1 MCVSRNLA
9 NVRLRQRLDVLWLVY
24 HLVRHCKSCIQ
35 RMDEELIR
43 LKLEAYRNEIDLL
56 QRHVE
61 RYKEQNRQLIR
72 FIFKLRKNGT
82 TRKRWN
88 KGM

>member
-43 LKLEAYRNEIDLL
+43 LKLEAYRNEIDFL
-56 QRHVE
+56 QRQVE
-61 RYKEQNRQLIR
+61 RYKEQNRQLIEI
-72 FIFKLRKNGT
+72 IFKLKD
-82 TRKRWN
+82 KE
-88 KGM
+88 K

>member
-1 MCVSRNLA
+1 MTDFERT
-9 NVRLRQRLDVLWLVY
+9 
-24 HLVRHCKSCIQ
+24 
-35 RMDEELIR
+35 
-43 LKLEAYRNEIDLL
+43 AYRNEIDFL
-56 QRHVE
+56 QRQVE

-82 TRKRWN
+82 TRKRSN

>member
-1 MCVSRNLA
+1 MTT
-9 NVRLRQRLDVLWLVY
+9 DV
-24 HLVRHCKSCIQ
+24 HMTDFERT
-35 RMDEELIR
+35 
-43 LKLEAYRNEIDLL
+43 AYRNEIAHL
-56 QRHVE
+56 QRQVE

-82 TRKRWN
+82 TRKRSN

>member
-9 NVRLRQRLDVLWLVY
+9 DVRLRQRLDILWSVY

-56 QRHVE
+56 QRQVE
-61 RYKEQNRQLIR
+61 RYKEQNRQLIEI
-72 FIFKLRKNGT
+72 IFKLKD
-82 TRKRWN
+82 KE
-88 KGM
+88 K

>member
-9 NVRLRQRLDVLWLVY
+9 NVRLRHRLDVLWLVY

-43 LKLEAYRNEIDLL
+43 LKLEAYRNEIDFL
-56 QRHVE
+56 QHEVE
-61 RYKEQNRQLIR
+61 RYKAQYKQLMEI
-72 FIFKLRKNGT
+72 IFKLKD
-82 TRKRWN
+82 KE
-88 KGM
+88 K